1 MDNSKPSPVWKRRY
15 PTDVDLARAAADG
28 DTVAQQITAER
39 LYDRIRTAVRYLSAD
54 HRDQDDWTH
63 VVLVEILRSLGTF
76 RGDASLES
84 WANRIVL
91 RKTMQLLRQSRTRDR
106 MIVDREADQSL
117 SASAEIQQTGVD
129 PMRILMR
136 RHLARL
142 MGVLST
148 ERRTAIVLRLVY
160 GYSVDEIAEITA
172 APRNT
177 VRQRLRRG
185 RRQLRAAISKDALFD
200 DWMEKINR

>member
-1 MDNSKPSPVWKRRY
+1 
-15 PTDVDLARAAADG
+15 VDLAHAAADG
-28 DTVAQQITAER
+28 DTVAQQIAAER
-39 LYDRIRTAVRYLSAD
+39 LYNRIRTAVRYLSAD

-76 RGDASLES
+76 RGEASLES
-84 WANRIVL
+84 WSNRIVF
-91 RKTMQLLRQSRTRDR
+91 RKTMQLLKQSRRRDR
-106 MIVDREADQSL
+106 MIGRDSDLPPNAPSTHPE
-117 SASAEIQQTGVD
+117 TGVD

-136 RHLARL
+136 RHLARML
-142 MGVLST
+142 GVLSP

-160 GYSVDEIAEITA
+160 GYSIDEIAEVTR

-185 RRQLRAAISKDALFD
+185 RRQLRASISRDALFD
-200 DWMEKINR
+200 EWMEKTNR

>member
-1 MDNSKPSPVWKRRY
+1 MDHSNPAWKRRY
-15 PTDVDLARAAADG
+15 PTDVDLAHAAADG
-28 DTVAQQITAER
+28 DTLAQQITAER

-54 HRDQDDWTH
+54 HRDQDDWVH

-84 WANRIVL
+84 WANRIVF
-91 RKTMQLLRQSRTRDR
+91 RKTMQLLKQSRRRDQLIGR
-106 MIVDREADQSL
+106 DSDIP
-117 SASAEIQQTGVD
+117 ASAASTHPGTGVD

-136 RHLARL
+136 RHLARIL
-142 MGVLST
+142 RILST

-160 GYSVDEIAEITA
+160 GYSIDEIARITR
-172 APRNT
+172 APHNT

-185 RRQLRAAISKDALFD
+185 RRQLRAAIAKDALFEE
-200 DWMEKINR
+200 WMEKTNR